1 MPMTLFSADRPRCRG
16 GRPQGCE
23 TQWRGP
29 QVPGPSRGREMLWPP
44 EATATARPG
53 SRSGGVATSGA
64 TGGWDPCPSRCGPP
78 RRPAGEQG
86 SRGVG
91 SLSPL
96 VRPRDR
102 GSGARGRLTIS
113 TTSSSCEG
121 GGHEAVGG
129 RRGWCCLVKT
139 AGPPSRH
146 GCQRPRT
153 PEHCPS
159 LPRTRQ
165 PQCARTDTQHLTLV
179 QTAAVDPARECAP
192 AQTIWGGEVFGRF
205 EPQPRGV
212 RVPGAGAVT
221 RGPLETLENA
231 SA

>member
-1 MPMTLFSADRPRCRG
+1 MEGGRRG
-16 GRPQGCE
+16 GRRSGE
-23 TQWRGP
+23 
-29 QVPGPSRGREMLWPP
+29 GRRSQAPP
-44 EATATARPG
+44 EGGRCCGRQRRP
-53 SRSGGVATSGA
+53 RLPVPVVGVAALRHQAQPGA
-64 TGGWDPCPSRCGPP
+64 GIHVPVVVARGPP

-91 SLSPL
+91 SLGPL

-102 GSGARGRLTIS
+102 GSGAGGRLTIS

-165 PQCARTDTQHLTLV
+165 PQCAKTDTQHLTLV
-179 QTAAVDPARECAP
+179 QTAAADPARECAP
-192 AQTIWGGEVFGRF
+192 AQTIWGGGVFGRF